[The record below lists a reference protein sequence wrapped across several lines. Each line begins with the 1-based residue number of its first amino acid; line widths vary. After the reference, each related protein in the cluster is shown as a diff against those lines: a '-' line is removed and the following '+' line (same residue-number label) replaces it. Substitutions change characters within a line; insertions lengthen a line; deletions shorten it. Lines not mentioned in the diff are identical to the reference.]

1 MPRTASQLRAIKT
14 KIRKLNAKAA
24 ALKQAHKPGIA
35 QIKAIIAKF
44 KLTPADVRLAL
55 KQSRARGKRVSH
67 FKGKK
72 LKPKYRNPKNKNE
85 TWAARG
91 LKPKWLSAQLKQGK
105 KLEDFAIQK

>member
-1 MPRTASQLRAIKT
+1 MPRTASRLKAIET
-14 KIRKLNAKAA
+14 RIRELNAKAA
-24 ALKQAHKPGIA
+24 ALKQANKPGITRVRA
-35 QIKAIIAKF
+35 VIAKF

-55 KQSRARGKRVSH
+55 RQSSARGKRVNR

-72 LKPKYRNPKNKNE
+72 VKPKYRNPKNKSE

-105 KLEDFAIQK
+105 KLEDFLI